1 MMISGFDYLLQ
12 LQLKGCTGEVALP
25 PLVGSKQAIQ
35 PQPSNPAEI
44 VGGAMWHAGFVANWH
59 SNMFDNDHLS
69 DQRMIPFANKALIQS
84 NSSHGLGKNFGP
96 HIIVYV

>member
-25 PLVGSKQAIQ
+25 PLVGREAAIQ

-44 VGGAMWHAGFVANWH
+44 VEGAIWHTAFPANRH
-59 SNMFDNDHLS
+59 SNMSLCQQGTDSVKLKPRPWKDLRSVHDYS
-69 DQRMIPFANKALIQS
+69 CLIF
-84 NSSHGLGKNFGP
+84 N
-96 HIIVYV
+96 

>member
-59 SNMFDNDHLS
+59 SNMSDNDHLS
-69 DQRMIPFANKALIQS
+69 DQRMIHS
-84 NSSHGLGKNFGP
+84 CNFMIP
-96 HIIVYV
+96 APLFYEVNDPLLQVCCKP